1 MPLFFQQVID
11 DSTKLALWKIE
22 EEEAFFS
29 QHVPLQRSITH
40 PHKRLQHLAGRYLL
54 KYLFPDFPIALIQV
68 ADTRKPY
75 LRGEDYH
82 FSISHCGDY
91 AGVIVSKNRKVGMDI
106 ELFTPK
112 IEKIAHKFVTDAEW
126 ARLENRESGAVSEK
140 SEMRHNEE
148 TTQESV
154 NGETSNL
161 TEVASAN
168 GQRSTVNDQRI
179 YLLTL
184 LWSCKEALFK
194 WYGLG
199 EVGFIRHMELK
210 NLLRVDEQQFELAFR
225 FRKEKDLLLGL
236 HSRFFEELV
245 LSYVVT

>member
-1 MPLFFQQVID
+1 MPLYFQQDID
-11 DSTKLALWKIE
+11 ETTRLALWKIE

-29 QHVPLQRSITH
+29 QHVPLQRAITH

-54 KYLFPDFPIALIQV
+54 KYLFSDFPIALIQI

-75 LRGEDYH
+75 LKDEVYH
-82 FSISHCGDY
+82 FSISHCGDF
-91 AGVIVSKNRKVGMDI
+91 AGVIVSKNRRVGIDI

-112 IEKIAHKFVTDAEW
+112 IEKIAHKFVTDVEW
-126 ARLENRESGAVSEK
+126 AVLANSQWSMVNGRK
-140 SEMRHNEE
+140 SETSGMKEE
-148 TTQESV
+148 AMV
-154 NGETSNL
+154 NGHWSVEGNSLSTS
-161 TEVASAN
+161 
-168 GQRSTVNDQRI
+168 QRVN
-179 YLLTL
+179 YLTL

-210 NLLRVDEQQFELAFR
+210 HAVRVNEQEYGLSFR

-236 HSRFFEELV
+236 HSRFFDNMV

>member
-1 MPLFFQQVID
+1 MAIFFQQVID

-22 EEEAFFS
+22 EEEAFFN
-29 QHVPLQRSITH
+29 QHVPLQRTITH

-54 KYLFPDFPIALIQV
+54 KYLFPDFPISLIQI

-75 LRGEDYH
+75 LRDEAYH

-91 AGVIVSKNRKVGMDI
+91 AAVIVSKNRKVGIDI

-112 IEKIAHKFVTDAEW
+112 IEKIEHKFVTEPEW
-126 ARLENRESGAVSEK
+126 AIVTRVGAIEGDSF
-140 SEMRHNEE
+140 STSQR
-148 TTQESV
+148 V
-154 NGETSNL
+154 NF
-161 TEVASAN
+161 
-168 GQRSTVNDQRI
+168 
-179 YLLTL
+179 LTL
-184 LWSCKEALFK
+184 LWSCKETLFK

-210 NLLRVDEQQFELAFR
+210 HMLEIEKQQYELGFL

-236 HSRFFEELV
+236 QARFFDDLV

>member
-11 DSTKLALWKIE
+11 DTTQLALWKIE
-22 EEEAFFS
+22 EEETFFS

-54 KYLFPDFPIALIQV
+54 KYLFPDFPISLIQI

-75 LRGEDYH
+75 LKDEAYH

-91 AGVIVSKNRKVGMDI
+91 AGVIVSKNRKVGIDI

-112 IEKIAHKFVTDAEW
+112 IERIAHKFVTNSEW
-126 ARLENRESGAVSEK
+126 AIVSG
-140 SEMRHNEE
+140 
-148 TTQESV
+148 
-154 NGETSNL
+154 NGKRETSDVSGGEPMVNSEWSMEGNAL
-161 TEVASAN
+161 STS
-168 GQRSTVNDQRI
+168 QRVNM
-179 YLLTL
+179 LTL

-210 NLLRVDEQQFELAFR
+210 QLLTTDQQQYELGFL
-225 FRKEKDLLLGL
+225 FKKEKDLLLGL
-236 HSRFFEELV
+236 HSRFFNDLV